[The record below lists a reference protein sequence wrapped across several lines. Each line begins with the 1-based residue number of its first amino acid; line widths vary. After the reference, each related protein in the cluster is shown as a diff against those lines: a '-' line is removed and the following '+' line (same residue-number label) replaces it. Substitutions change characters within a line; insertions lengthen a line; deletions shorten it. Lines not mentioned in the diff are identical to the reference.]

1 MKRSI
6 LEKNILAKTLLEK
19 RAVTINIRN
28 PFTFVSGVRSPIYCD
43 FRVILG
49 YPKERS
55 VIVSAFLQAS
65 KDIDFEI
72 IAGTATAGI
81 PWATLMAD
89 KLGKPLAYIRGDK
102 KNRGMGKQIEGA
114 HVSNKKVI
122 VIEDLISTGGSSYK
136 AVEASR
142 QAGAS
147 VSHIVAIFTYDF
159 QEANI
164 RFREGK
170 CNIVTLENFSNLVQI
185 AAESDYL
192 TEEELRIVLG
202 WNKDP
207 AKWGPAHGFPNAVP
221 KW

>member
-1 MKRSI
+1 MR
-6 LEKNILAKTLLEK
+6 KNNLAKLLLK
-19 RAVTINIRN
+19 KKAVTINVRD

-55 VIVSAFLQAS
+55 VIVEAFLQAV

-72 IAGTATAGI
+72 LAGTATAGI
-81 PWATLMAD
+81 PWATLIAD
-89 KLGKPLAYIRGDK
+89 KLEKPLSYIRSDK

-114 HVSNKKVI
+114 HVSNKNVI
-122 VIEDLISTGGSSYK
+122 VIEDLISTGGSSFK

-147 VSHIVAIFTYDF
+147 VSHIVAIFTYEF
-159 QEANI
+159 QDANI

-170 CNIVTLENFSNLVQI
+170 CNIVTLENFSNLVQV
-185 AAESDYL
+185 AAENEYL
-192 TEEELRIVLG
+192 DEDELNVVLE